1 MTKNKVI
8 RKVKNRFGLE
18 VSIHGDVSKGQS
30 ASTGGSQWNL
40 YAETIEDLRAEVSK
54 LQKDNDYG
62 AGNWGEAKV
71 FNVNELIGF
80 MSFDGRIWK
89 ELFEMP
95 KKVAPAKVKT
105 LIIKKIAS
113 GLRGKT
119 KAEKASKKS
128 ILSKIEIMMPN
139 D

>member
-1 MTKNKVI
+1 MAKNKAI
-8 RKVKNRFGLE
+8 KKMENRFGLE
-18 VSIHGDVSKGQS
+18 VSIHGDVSIGQS
-30 ASTGGSQWNL
+30 ASTGGMTWNL
-40 YAETIEDLRAEVSK
+40 YEKTIEELRAKVSK
-54 LQKDNDYG
+54 LQKSCGYG

-71 FNVNELIGF
+71 YDGKEFIGF

-95 KKVAPAKVKT
+95 KNVAPAKVKT
-105 LIIKKIAS
+105 LVMKKIAS

-128 ILSKIEIMMPN
+128 VLSKIEIMMPN